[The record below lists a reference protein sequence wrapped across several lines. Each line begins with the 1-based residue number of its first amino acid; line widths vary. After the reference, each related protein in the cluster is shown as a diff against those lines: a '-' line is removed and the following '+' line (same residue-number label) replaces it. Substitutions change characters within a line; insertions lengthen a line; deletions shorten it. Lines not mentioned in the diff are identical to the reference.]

1 MSKLPRLIQT
11 TLFST
16 RWLLAPFYFGLVLG
30 LLALLFKLVQHA
42 WHMATHLV
50 EATESA
56 VTLDLLSLID
66 MTLVGSLIVIV
77 IFSGYENFVSP
88 LDDSQPKAWPEWMG
102 KIDFTGLKLK
112 LMSSIVAISAIQLL
126 RSFMDIDNESDR
138 DLAWATGIHLAFILS
153 ALLLALSDKL
163 SVSTHSDAGH

>member
-1 MSKLPRLIQT
+1 MSKLPRLIQVV
-11 TLFST
+11 LFSS

-30 LLALLFKLVQHA
+30 LLALLFKLTQHA

-50 EATESA
+50 DAAETS

-88 LDDSQPKAWPEWMG
+88 LDETQPKNWPEWMG

-126 RSFMDIDNESDR
+126 RSFMDIANESDR
-138 DLAWATGIHLAFILS
+138 TLAWATGIHLTFIVS
-153 ALLLALSDKL
+153 ALLLALSDRI
-163 SVSTHSDAGH
+163 SDGSSHR

>member
-1 MSKLPRLIQT
+1 MMKLPRLIQVI
-11 TLFST
+11 LFSS
-16 RWLLAPFYFGLVLG
+16 RWLLAPFYFALVLG
-30 LLALLFKLVQHA
+30 LIALLFKLTQHA
-42 WHMATHLV
+42 WHMATHLI
-50 EATESA
+50 EAPETS

-88 LDDSQPKAWPEWMG
+88 VDPSQPKNWPEWMG

-126 RSFMDIDNESDR
+126 RSFMDIGNESDR
-138 DLAWATGIHLAFILS
+138 SLAWATGIHLTFIVS
-153 ALLLALSDKL
+153 ALMLAVSDRI
-163 SVSTHSDAGH
+163 SGHDSDPPH